1 MMLSVI
7 IICGVDTT
15 EQQIVEIAED
25 IKSKPG
31 PIDSERFDREGT
43 LSTKELSFCR
53 TNSSM
58 AKLIA
63 PCGTDKTKFA
73 PAPRLNVLNAFGEDN
88 KVRTVGCAT
97 SAVLRDACRI
107 VFIVFAGC
115 MTVCATLRL
124 IAPLIML
131 SQNTNG
137 RCGKAFAAAVA
148 VAAAVAPPLDV
159 FRGWVVAEESVV
171 SEDDALIMLEL
182 TVSTHELISR
192 ARSRKNRNGFLDN
205 FPLYPAVPEL
215 LIS

>member
-1 MMLSVI
+1 MLSVI

-73 PAPRLNVLNAFGEDN
+73 PAPRLNVLNAFGDDN

-131 SQNTNG
+131 SQNTSG
-137 RCGKAFAAAVA
+137 RCGEAFAADVA
-148 VAAAVAPPLDV
+148 AAAVAPPLDV
-159 FRGWVVAEESVV
+159 LRGWVVTEESFW
-171 SEDDALIMLEL
+171 SEDDALIRLEL
-182 TVSTHELISR
+182 TVSTPELIFR
-192 ARSRKNRNGFLDN
+192 DRSRRNRNDFFVD
-205 FPLYPAVPEL
+205 FPLYPVVPEL
-215 LIS
+215 LTS